1 MKPWK
6 FCAHEKSENFVRHC
20 GTLTL
25 CKNIHCDKPIHENMT
40 TWSFILKKPD
50 TTERTLQESHQLNV
64 ISPFE
69 IWNELI
75 ALHQDRDHLSCSD
88 SSMKLKKLAWFY
100 ISSWLILENMV
111 PNILA
116 WFLSC
121 SFCFSFNFLYSSLT
135 SLLVTKLRKIWL
147 PSDGYSNIR
156 QHQINIFWW
165 TTMCLLQCFKERK
178 LFHFANVW

>member
-1 MKPWK
+1 MSQTKPLN
-6 FCAHEKSENFVRHC
+6 FCAHEKSEHFVRHC

-25 CKNIHCDKPIHENMT
+25 CKNIHCDKPIHENLT

-50 TTERTLQESHQLNV
+50 TTERTLQESHQLIKILNG
-64 ISPFE
+64 
-69 IWNELI
+69 LI
-75 ALHQDRDHLSCSD
+75 ELHQDRDHLSCSD

-121 SFCFSFNFLYSSLT
+121 SFCFSFNFLYSTLT
-135 SLLVTKLRKIWL
+135 SLLVRKLRKI
-147 PSDGYSNIR
+147 DY
-156 QHQINIFWW
+156 
-165 TTMCLLQCFKERK
+165 LQMDI
-178 LFHFANVW
+178 AI